1 MKTKKVRVVRCPQ
14 CGCTDAAS
22 DESRSIVDI
31 SCMQCNGCGYSE
43 QISFNWSVN
52 LELPEDATS
61 LPSHVAPLDPKD
73 AL

>member
-1 MKTKKVRVVRCPQ
+1 
-14 CGCTDAAS
+14 
-22 DESRSIVDI
+22 
-31 SCMQCNGCGYSE
+31 MQCNGCGYSE